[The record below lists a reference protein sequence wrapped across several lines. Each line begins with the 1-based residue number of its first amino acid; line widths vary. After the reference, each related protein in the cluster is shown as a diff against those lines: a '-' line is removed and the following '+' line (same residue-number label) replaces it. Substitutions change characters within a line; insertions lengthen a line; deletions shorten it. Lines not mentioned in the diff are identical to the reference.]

1 MVIRCPYPDIKIP
14 ELDILTYLFG
24 NGEDLS
30 EEPLWVNAADSS
42 KYLSLRTG
50 LQWIKRLAIGLD
62 KLGVK
67 KGEVVMIVTPNDIFV
82 PVAYLG
88 TVGSGRIF
96 TGVNPLYTADGRSI
110 WVSVRKDHA
119 SVLKPCR
126 RA

>member
-1 MVIRCPYPDIKIP
+1 MVIRCPYPNITIP

-24 NGEDLS
+24 NGENLS

-42 KYLSLRTG
+42 KYLSPRTG

-96 TGVNPLYTADGRSI
+96 SGVNPLYTADGRSI
-110 WVSVRKDHA
+110 WVFRSQRSYKRFEV
-119 SVLKPCR
+119 V
-126 RA
+126 

>member
-1 MVIRCPYPDIKIP
+1 MVIHCPYPNINIP

-30 EEPLWVNAADSS
+30 EEPLWVNAADAN
-42 KYLSLRTG
+42 KYLSPRTG
-50 LQWIKRLAIGLD
+50 LQWIKRLAVGLD

-96 TGVNPLYTADGRSI
+96 TGVNPLYTADGR
-110 WVSVRKDHA
+110 
-119 SVLKPCR
+119 
-126 RA
+126 

>member
-1 MVIRCPYPDIKIP
+1 MVIRCPYPNIDIP
-14 ELDILTYLFG
+14 ELDVLTYLFG

-30 EEPLWVNAADSS
+30 EEPLWVNAADSN
-42 KYLSLRTG
+42 KYLSPRTG
-50 LQWIKRLAIGLD
+50 LQWIKKLAIGLD

-96 TGVNPLYTADGRSI
+96 TGVNPLYTADGRLSR
-110 WVSVRKDHA
+110 SQRSHRHFEA
-119 SVLKPCR
+119 M
-126 RA
+126 